1 VVAVTDSE
9 PLQPRAI
16 EVGRNARAVEWLKAE
31 AVAALGEALRAIA
44 QGREDGVLDGLG
56 QVVVA
61 SYLLARRL
69 GLPYA
74 RLDLKIDAL
83 LEANVVQQHQLER
96 WYGDMSSLQA
106 HRRTG
111 RGL

>member
-1 VVAVTDSE
+1 MSQLTIGRDD
-9 PLQPRAI
+9 PRPP

-31 AVAALGEALRAIA
+31 TVAAVGEALRAIA
-44 QGREDGVLDGLG
+44 QGREDGVLDGLA

-69 GLPYA
+69 GMPYA

-83 LEANVVQQHQLER
+83 LDANVAQDHQLEH
-96 WYGDMSSLQA
+96 WYGDMSSLRT
-106 HRRTG
+106 HRRNP
-111 RGL
+111 REV